1 MLFSNLDFNSIRVL
15 LKSVGPSFVFYKT
28 YESNNL
34 VEPSGL
40 EFILKDEPVNPQAN
54 PALAKLEAGVEGTF
68 QLL

>member
-1 MLFSNLDFNSIRVL
+1 MALALYFI
-15 LKSVGPSFVFYKT
+15 KKT
-28 YESNNL
+28 DESNNL

-68 QLL
+68 QLLQFE

>member
-1 MLFSNLDFNSIRVL
+1 MALALYFI
-15 LKSVGPSFVFYKT
+15 KKT

-40 EFILKDEPVNPQAN
+40 EFILKDEPVNPHAN

>member
-1 MLFSNLDFNSIRVL
+1 MDVINSDFNL
-15 LKSVGPSFVFYKT
+15 NQLALALYFLKT

-54 PALAKLEAGVEGTF
+54 PALAKLEAGVEGTL
-68 QLL
+68 QLLQFE

>member
-1 MLFSNLDFNSIRVL
+1 MLVKL
-15 LKSVGPSFVFYKT
+15 VGPSFVFYKKHMKV
-28 YESNNL
+28 SNNL

-68 QLL
+68 QLLQFE